1 MTALTLAIDNAAA
14 TARRISG
21 TPANHK
27 GVPMMDAEGLQL
39 KGFTRQAVD
48 DGDFVLAML
57 SRARIFIERIADR
70 RRATNV
76 ARNRVETR
84 RQLAKL
90 PARVRN
96 DLLQAEQKVIRAPD
110 TSCCVEP

>member
-21 TPANHK
+21 TPIVNN
-27 GVPMMDAEGLQL
+27 GVQIMDVSGPHPDDVI
-39 KGFTRQAVD
+39 RQAGD

-57 SRARIFIERIADR
+57 SRARIFIERVAAR

-76 ARNRVETR
+76 ARTRVETR

-90 PARVRN
+90 PTRVRN
-96 DLLQAEQKVIRAPD
+96 DLLQAEQKVIRSPD
-110 TSCCVEP
+110 TSC

>member
-1 MTALTLAIDNAAA
+1 MTALSLAIDNAAA

-21 TPANHK
+21 TPSFGKDPIGGSAPQHNRVVRHA
-27 GVPMMDAEGLQL
+27 G
-39 KGFTRQAVD
+39 D
-48 DGDFVLAML
+48 DGDLVLAML
-57 SRARIFIERIADR
+57 SRAQVFIERIAER
-70 RRATNV
+70 RRATKL

-96 DLLQAEQKVIRAPD
+96 DLLQAEQKVIRSPD
-110 TSCCVEP
+110 TSCYVQQ

>member
-1 MTALTLAIDNAAA
+1 MTALTLAIDNPAS
-14 TARRISG
+14 TRRINRI
-21 TPANHK
+21 PALDNGAEARNPHHH
-27 GVPMMDAEGLQL
+27 GVI
-39 KGFTRQAVD
+39 RQAGD

-57 SRARIFIERIADR
+57 SQARQLLERLANR

-90 PARVRN
+90 PTQVRD
-96 DLLQAEQKVIRAPD
+96 DLLHAERKVIVAPD
-110 TSCCVEP
+110 TSD

>member
-14 TARRISG
+14 TARRISPVSFG
-21 TPANHK
+21 KVADAS
-27 GVPMMDAEGLQL
+27 VPHQNRLI
-39 KGFTRQAVD
+39 RQPGD
-48 DGDFVLAML
+48 DCDFVLAML
-57 SRARIFIERIADR
+57 SRARALIERIAER
-70 RRATNV
+70 RRAVNV

-96 DLLQAEQKVIRAPD
+96 DLLQAEQNVIRSPD
-110 TSCCVEP
+110 TSSYVEQ